1 MRILLLILTTFLL
14 NTSLFSQATFIDSLE
29 LLIPKATFSERV
41 KLMYKTEPY
50 FESIVD
56 INEKLQQAQRFVEVS
71 SALKD
76 SMLLLE
82 AYLHLSIVYNTLGDT
97 LKRKQALDSGK
108 TIGIQYGYSLG
119 DSYRGGAGGITHA
132 TLFVA
137 IYKDSTR
144 VMNFDSIRKRSEDFE
159 INKTYQLN
167 NEKNSL
173 DSDAIYWSKMK
184 LRGHPEK
191 SDDYLFQISTDY
203 YGKNSWN
210 KMEAYLVHE
219 DGTVEEQQS
228 GFALRQE
235 EKSIPFPANLF
246 RFNVAQN
253 ENAVL
258 YLRLEGVEEER
269 KPDYISIK
277 LVDDGN
283 YLDTEGGYEFK
294 GQFYRKY
301 DYPYSFVSNYIY
313 HHEIVEDTVG
323 TMNIES
329 VYNNWQSLD
338 RQDWMSVQ
346 PAVDKV
352 YWLKAKFIGS
362 PIFNGEQVIH
372 ITNWAANDRNSFD
385 YVDAYIPDGKG
396 GFHHQRTGDQVAL
409 SERPYHFWATFL
421 KVDVPLNDTLELMV
435 RLEGADAK
443 FLPHRILLT
452 HIDESS
458 IWPDQIN
465 KGLNNGIMLGI
476 LAIQCLYF
484 LFLFFIEKNR
494 LHLYLSIFILGI
506 FIVLA
511 FSPSNY
517 ITFVAIPI
525 WKEMLTALNF
535 ISLFLVLFGLIK
547 YIQVY
552 FNYPKASRTS
562 KWIIPL
568 YFSILAILLFM
579 LIINPEFHKKVII
592 VFPLLILFGVL
603 LALFLVFTS
612 KKQAHVS
619 KRFFLLAFLP
629 LLSIVAFSFIFYDI
643 LPKILNANSTLLNY
657 INLNKKA
664 FTETSFYYLAL
675 SIIFCLVMLA
685 LSAGKRTNALKA
697 EKEKALQ
704 KNLEAQKQRIAE
716 QKQRLA
722 EQQRVNKAISRFVP
736 NEFLNALGKSDITQI
751 ALGDTAEKEVTV
763 FFSDIRDYTSI
774 SEKLSPKENFKFVNT
789 YNGRMGP
796 IIQKNQGFVNQYLGD
811 GIMAIFPNTPA
822 DALRAAIEM
831 QQILQNYNQQR
842 IAEGRGAIKVGMGL
856 HTGSLI
862 MGITGDENRMDA
874 TTISDSVNSAAR
886 IESLTKY
893 YGTSILLSEVAL
905 KKIANTDEFHFRYL
919 GKVQVKG
926 KQKPLKIYECFDG
939 EPSDNFNLKLD
950 TLDTFNTGIQ
960 HYFKQAFSQAIENF
974 EEVLHHNPTD
984 KTAQLFLHKARQ
996 LEEMGVAENWT
1007 GVELMMQK

>member
-1 MRILLLILTTFLL
+1 MKTPKYLPFFFF
-14 NTSLFSQATFIDSLE
+14 LFSLPLFGQSTFIDSLE
-29 LLIPKATFSERV
+29 QLILDASYQEKV
-41 KLMYKTEPY
+41 KLKYQLDPY
-50 FESIVD
+50 FKSILNVDERLKESKQYVEIVTHL
-56 INEKLQQAQRFVEVS
+56 N
-71 SALKD
+71 D
-76 SMLLLE
+76 SILLDH
-82 AYLHLSIVYNTLGDT
+82 AYWNLYKVYNQLGET
-97 LKRKQALDSGK
+97 EKAKQANNKNIEISAA
-108 TIGIQYGYSLG
+108 YGCQLEDVEINDGYHYAG
-119 DSYRGGAGGITHA
+119 SYMEVYA
-132 TLFVA
+132 
-137 IYKDSTR
+137 DSTKR
-144 VMNFDSIRKRSEDFE
+144 LNLDTIRNNPNLFSTNTKTHDFDS
-159 INKTYQLN
+159 
-167 NEKNSL
+167 NSV
-173 DSDAIYWSKMK
+173 YWSKLK
-184 LRGHPEK
+184 LRGSSNK
-191 SDDYLFQISTDY
+191 TTDYLFQISSDRL
-203 YGKNSWN
+203 GQKSWEN
-210 KMEAYLVHE
+210 IEAYLIRK
-219 DGTVEEQQS
+219 DGTVETQQT
-228 GFALRQE
+228 GFALKQK
-235 EKSIPFPANLF
+235 EKAIPYPANLV
-246 RFNVAQN
+246 RFTIAKN
-253 ENAVL
+253 EIAVL
-258 YLRLEGVEEER
+258 YLRLEGVKKEI
-269 KPDYISIK
+269 KPRYLGLQILDADY
-277 LVDDGN
+277 
-283 YLDTEGGYEFK
+283 YLDTEGGYAFK
-294 GQFYRKY
+294 GQFHQKY

-372 ITNWAANDRNSFD
+372 PTDWAANDLRSFD

-421 KVDVPLNDTLELMV
+421 KVNIPLNDTLELMV
-435 RLEGADAK
+435 RLEGADAN

-484 LFLFFIEKNR
+484 LFLFFVEKNR

-506 FIVLA
+506 FIALA
-511 FSPSNY
+511 FSPANY
-517 ITFVAIPI
+517 ITFAAIPI
-525 WKEMLTALNF
+525 WKGITLRLNF

-547 YIQVY
+547 FIQVY
-552 FNYPKASRTS
+552 FNYPKTSRTS

-568 YFSILAILLFM
+568 YFSIVAILLFTQIINHELFNKGQIVFSP
-579 LIINPEFHKKVII
+579 LII
-592 VFPLLILFGVL
+592 FGVL

-643 LPKILNANSTLLNY
+643 LPRFLNANSTLLNY
-657 INLNKKA
+657 INLNKQA
-664 FTETSFYYLAL
+664 FTETSFYYLGL

-704 KNLEAQKQRIAE
+704 KNLDDQKH
-716 QKQRLA
+716 RLA

-736 NEFLNALGKSDITQI
+736 NEFLSALGKSDITEI
-751 ALGDTAEKEVTV
+751 GLGDTVEKEVTV
-763 FFSDIRDYTSI
+763 FFSDIRDYTSL
-774 SEKLSPKENFKFVNT
+774 SEKLSPQDNFRFVNA

-796 IIQKNQGFVNQYLGD
+796 IIQNNHGFVNQYLGD
-811 GIMAIFPNTPA
+811 GIMAIFPNSPT
-822 DALRAAIEM
+822 DALRAAIQM
-831 QQILQNYNQQR
+831 QLVLQRYNQQR
-842 IAEGRGAIKVGMGL
+842 NSQGRSTIKVGMGL

-874 TTISDSVNSAAR
+874 ATISDSVNSASR
-886 IESLTKY
+886 IESLSKY
-893 YGTSILLSEVAL
+893 YGNSILLSEVTL
-905 KKIANTDEFHFRYL
+905 KKIATPDEFHFRYL

-939 EPSDNFNLKLD
+939 ETSDIFELKLA
-950 TLDTFNTGIQ
+950 TLPTFNAGIQ
-960 HYFKQAFSQAIENF
+960 HYFSQSFSQATSDF
-974 EEVLHHNPTD
+974 ELVVKQNPDD
-984 KTAQLFLHKARQ
+984 KTAKLFLYKAKQ
-996 LEEMGVAENWT
+996 LEEMGVTENWT
-1007 GVELMMQK
+1007 GVELMTQK